1 MGNISDSNLWLIE
14 IGEND
19 QYWATCL
26 ERVPNMICIAYRHL
40 RTLAKEGKVYGTIL
54 QCKDIFELVCKTPL
68 IMALISLEENQKY
81 KDTEVFQEVLRI
93 CLDASMSM
101 GSWDSLAGILVK
113 KQNDIHLPESIY
125 HILKRTRRLYQEK
138 ISNSASNVVHWRN
151 NTIGHGVLRFEND
164 ASYRKE
170 LTCLLNLLREYFDG
184 QKKYS
189 IRGLYEDLYFLLGEN
204 RLTGE
209 YWSDG
214 IKKGNV
220 QFAFEGKRAENT
232 NYIVNQ
238 NYKYYLFDAFYK
250 TANSASSD
258 HAFL

>member
-1 MGNISDSNLWLIE
+1 M
-14 IGEND
+14 
-19 QYWATCL
+19 
-26 ERVPNMICIAYRHL
+26 
-40 RTLAKEGKVYGTIL
+40 
-54 QCKDIFELVCKTPL
+54 
-68 IMALISLEENQKY
+68 
-81 KDTEVFQEVLRI
+81 
-93 CLDASMSM
+93 
-101 GSWDSLAGILVK
+101 
-113 KQNDIHLPESIY
+113 
-125 HILKRTRRLYQEK
+125 
-138 ISNSASNVVHWRN
+138 
-151 NTIGHGVLRFEND
+151 LRFEND